1 MRVKVQGPALR
12 RGPAFGSFVAVGIYL
27 CSLITIIGLHTGR
40 ITTEGQ
46 RLEDSPTK
54 TVIFFES

>member
-1 MRVKVQGPALR
+1 VQGPASR
-12 RGPAFGSFVAVGIYL
+12 RGPSFGSFVALGINL
-27 CSLITIIGLHTGR
+27 WSPIAIIGLHTGR

>member
-1 MRVKVQGPALR
+1 M
-12 RGPAFGSFVAVGIYL
+12 
-27 CSLITIIGLHTGR
+27 IGLHTGR